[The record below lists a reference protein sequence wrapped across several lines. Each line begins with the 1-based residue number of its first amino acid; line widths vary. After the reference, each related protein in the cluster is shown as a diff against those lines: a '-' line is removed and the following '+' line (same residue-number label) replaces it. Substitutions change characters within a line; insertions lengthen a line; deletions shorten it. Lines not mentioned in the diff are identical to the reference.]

1 MPLKL
6 GEDCRTFAKVRLQLL
21 GAGEPR
27 YSAENVNQLQNTQQ
41 QQRHQTEIRG
51 KKCGFV
57 KTVSWNMNH
66 FWMGQVSLCRALPAR
81 FAEYSAYFYERHTY
95 PPETEIQNQ
104 NPFSEIKWGG
114 NEQSTLVEN
123 NAM

>member
-41 QQRHQTEIRG
+41 QLHQTEIRG

-57 KTVSWNMNH
+57 KTVS
-66 FWMGQVSLCRALPAR
+66 
-81 FAEYSAYFYERHTY
+81 
-95 PPETEIQNQ
+95 
-104 NPFSEIKWGG
+104 
-114 NEQSTLVEN
+114 
-123 NAM
+123 

>member
-41 QQRHQTEIRG
+41 QQRHQTEIRS

-57 KTVSWNMNH
+57 KTVS
-66 FWMGQVSLCRALPAR
+66 
-81 FAEYSAYFYERHTY
+81 
-95 PPETEIQNQ
+95 
-104 NPFSEIKWGG
+104 
-114 NEQSTLVEN
+114 
-123 NAM
+123 